1 MADFNMSKLWL
12 GKDGYYRDVN
22 GNKIAQKGQPIS
34 GAAWR
39 YLAGKYGRE
48 VANRTSMNTRN
59 GNIFQNGRW
68 RFNDVKSSKQG
79 KTATWDEAASR
90 IEENAKAA
98 GARKTATGYIQRNPF
113 NNKDTYLNQDTKNKA
128 MKAYRARQK
137 SQTSA
142 EDPDEFSWSDLNP
155 FKKGAWEG
163 NWDSAA
169 KNFVDSFKSIPD
181 IWKKGYARRGE
192 MYDNVPQSVL
202 GPKRNTGALA
212 RFNDTLGDI
221 SRTGNAVLGG
231 TIGTALQLLLP
242 QKVEREAGNLGQY
255 LDLGKDVNSVRSYL
269 TPGEEGILPDDP
281 RNKGFADQNFA
292 WTGLDEQQRRNI
304 NDDANFAMAILG
316 TKGMKGGVSR
326 LKTGVSGMV
335 RDGVGTTLKNSWK
348 PIMSHTPG
356 AANLYQ
362 AGSALN
368 SVRRA
373 LAPKRLGGAEGI
385 GSRSA
390 NVGKAA
396 FQGLMA
402 SDPTMA
408 LYPYAHSSYMVNLS
422 NNN

>member
-1 MADFNMSKLWL
+1 MTDFNMSRLWL
-12 GKDGYYRDVN
+12 GRDGYYRDIN
-22 GNKIAQKGQPIS
+22 GNKIAKKGQPIT

-39 YLAGKYGRE
+39 YLAEKYGRE

-68 RFNDVKSSKQG
+68 RFNDVKSSREG
-79 KTATWDEAASR
+79 RTATWDEANSR

-98 GARKTATGYIQRNPF
+98 GAKKTIVGYTQRNPF

-128 MKAYRARQK
+128 MQIYKARQK
-137 SQTSA
+137 QQVQA
-142 EDPDEFSWSDLNP
+142 ENPDEFNWSDLNP
-155 FKKGAWEG
+155 FKKGAWDG

-181 IWKKGYARRGE
+181 IWKKGYARRGK

-202 GPKRNTGALA
+202 EPKRNTSVLA
-212 RFNDTLGDI
+212 RFNDTVGDV
-221 SRTGNAVLGG
+221 SRTGNAILGG

-242 QKVEREAGNLGQY
+242 QKVEREVGNLGQY
-255 LDLGKDVNSVRSYL
+255 LDLGKDINSVRSYL
-269 TPGEEGILPDDP
+269 TPEEEGILPDDP

-292 WTGLDEQQRRNI
+292 WTGLDEQQRRNL
-304 NDDANFAMAILG
+304 NDDANFAMAIFG
-316 TKGMKGGVSR
+316 TKGMKGGVSKLR
-326 LKTGVSGMV
+326 SRVSGMV
-335 RDGVGTTLKNSWK
+335 RDGVSTTLKSNWK

-368 SVRRA
+368 SARKA
-373 LAPKRLGGAEGI
+373 LAPKRFGGAEGI
-385 GSRSA
+385 GGRSMNA
-390 NVGKAA
+390 GKAA

-408 LYPYAHSSYMVNLS
+408 LYPYVHSSYMVNLS

>member
-1 MADFNMSKLWL
+1 MANFDMSKLWL

-22 GNKIAQKGQPIS
+22 GNKIAQKGQPIT

-48 VANRTSMNTRN
+48 AANRTSMNTRN

-68 RFNDVKSSKQG
+68 RFNDVKSSKEG
-79 KTATWDEAASR
+79 RTATWKEANSR
-90 IEENAKAA
+90 IEENAKAV
-98 GARKTATGYIQRNPF
+98 GAKKTAVGYMQRNPF

-128 MKAYRARQK
+128 MQAYKAQQR
-137 SQTSA
+137 SQAST
-142 EDPDEFSWSDLNP
+142 ENPDKFNWSDLNP
-155 FKKGAWEG
+155 FKKGAWDG

-169 KNFVDSFKSIPD
+169 KNFIDSFKSIPD

-192 MYDNVPQSVL
+192 MYSNVPQSVL
-202 GPKRNTGALA
+202 GQKRNTGALA
-212 RFNDTLGDI
+212 RFNDTLGDV
-221 SRTGNAVLGG
+221 SRTGNAILGG

-242 QKVEREAGNLGQY
+242 QKVEKEVGNLGQY
-255 LDLGKDVNSVRSYL
+255 LDIGKDINSIRSYL
-269 TPGEEGILPDDP
+269 NPGEEGILPDDP
-281 RNKGFADQNFA
+281 RNKGFADENFA
-292 WTGLDEQQRRNI
+292 RIGLDEQQRRNL
-304 NDDANFAMAILG
+304 NDDANFAMAIFG

-326 LKTGVSGMV
+326 LKSGVSGMV
-335 RDGVGTTLKNSWK
+335 RDGVSTTLKNNWK

-362 AGSALN
+362 AGNAFNSA
-368 SVRRA
+368 RRA
-373 LAPKRLGGAEGI
+373 LAPKKWGGAEGI
-385 GSRSA
+385 GSRSMNA
-390 NVGKAA
+390 GKAA

-422 NNN
+422 NSN

>member
-22 GNKIAQKGQPIS
+22 GNKIAQKGQAITGS
-34 GAAWR
+34 AWR
-39 YLAGKYGRE
+39 YLASKYGKDY
-48 VANRTSMNTRN
+48 ANRVSMNTRN

-68 RFNDVKSSKQG
+68 RFNDVKSSREG
-79 KTATWDEAASR
+79 RTATWDEAASR

-98 GARKTATGYIQRNPF
+98 GARKTATGYTQRNPF

-128 MKAYRARQK
+128 MQAYRARQK

-155 FKKGAWEG
+155 FKKGAWDG
-163 NWDSAA
+163 NWDSAVE
-169 KNFVDSFKSIPD
+169 NFVDSFKSISD
-181 IWKKGYARRGE
+181 IWKKGYARRSR

-202 GPKRNTGALA
+202 EPKRNTGGWA
-212 RFNDTLGDI
+212 RFNDTLGDV
-221 SRTGNAVLGG
+221 SRTGNAILGG

-242 QKVEREAGNLGQY
+242 QKVEREAGKLGQY
-255 LDLGKDVNSVRSYL
+255 LDLGKDINSIRSFL
-269 TPGEEGILPDDP
+269 TPGEKGILPDDP
-281 RNKGFADQNFA
+281 RNKGFADKNFA
-292 WTGLDEQQRRNI
+292 WTGLDEQQRKNF
-304 NDDANFAMAILG
+304 NDEANFAMALLG

-326 LKTGVSGMV
+326 LRSGASGMM
-335 RDGVGTTLKNSWK
+335 RDGVKTTLKNNWR
-348 PIMSHTPG
+348 PMMSHTPG

-368 SVRRA
+368 SARKA

-385 GSRSA
+385 GSRFVSA
-390 NVGKAA
+390 GQAA
-396 FQGLMA
+396 FHGLMA
-402 SDPTMA
+402 SDPAMA
-408 LYPYAHSSYMVNLS
+408 LYPYAHSSYMINLS